1 MKWYET
7 NYVNRRDWIL
17 DNLEYLG
24 LDDKQVLI
32 VLLIDFLNDKN
43 IPISLE
49 LLEKKSGLSK
59 EEVDQQISI
68 LCAKKYLLIKASA
81 KHIRFILDGL
91 FETDVAKEER
101 VLDSSLFETFENEFG
116 RPLSNNEMTKIS
128 EWNSVMDKKLILYAL
143 REASAYQHLSFP
155 YIEKI
160 LTTWQEKK
168 YSASD
173 IETGKR

>member
-68 LCAKKYLLIKASA
+68 LCAKKYLLIK
-81 KHIRFILDGL
+81 
-91 FETDVAKEER
+91 
-101 VLDSSLFETFENEFG
+101 
-116 RPLSNNEMTKIS
+116 
-128 EWNSVMDKKLILYAL
+128 Y
-143 REASAYQHLSFP
+143 
-155 YIEKI
+155 
-160 LTTWQEKK
+160 
-168 YSASD
+168 
-173 IETGKR
+173 